1 MKVKDRVIKCID
13 WYLSPVTQ
21 MQAGTYD
28 YFHVYQIC
36 ATIQIYERGELQ
48 IISPLY
54 TKVLPYKTACTI
66 GYFK

>member
-1 MKVKDRVIKCID
+1 
-13 WYLSPVTQ
+13 

-66 GYFK
+66 GYF